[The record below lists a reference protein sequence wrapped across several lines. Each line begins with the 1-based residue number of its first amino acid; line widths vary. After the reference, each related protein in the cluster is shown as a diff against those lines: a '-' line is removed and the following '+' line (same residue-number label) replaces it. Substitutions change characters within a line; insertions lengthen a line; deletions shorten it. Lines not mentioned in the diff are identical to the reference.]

1 MAFLPV
7 HLIQRPLLM
16 PKRDLVSM
24 FKHWSLSQKMLAGYG
39 LAFAVTIGGIT
50 AGFSLT
56 KHVEQKTFEAETEA
70 IEDLEII
77 GRLQGSLLEFLLYK
91 QFILNQPE
99 IYTPESFQE
108 DFIRFA
114 EVYARFKRDWLSISE
129 SDEFNQTAQAE
140 ALTGITDSERE
151 VSAAILEEHGANLND
166 YMQQVD
172 AFLQQ
177 VYPSNIEP
185 EQIPEIQ
192 AQIQEFN
199 QTAFV
204 NELDSF
210 IEKVIALQHAAEA
223 EENAAKESL
232 LQANKLQLRIV
243 ISSILLSGTVGIV
256 LMQRVSQLLLR
267 PLQKVTKTAHQSIQ
281 YTNFDLQVP
290 IHSYDE
296 VGALAQTFNNYIKF
310 VKRLLTH
317 SKQLLHYT
325 QQQANDL
332 RRAKEAADAANR
344 AKSEFLAYMSHELR
358 TPLNAILGF
367 TQLIQKDVQL
377 PSNHRQAIDI
387 IGRSGEHLLNLINDI
402 LEISKIESGQIPLRD
417 QPVNLRSLLSDL
429 EKMFK
434 LEAESKGLKLI
445 FDVSPEL
452 PQWVKSDKGKL
463 CQILINLLGNAVK
476 FTNEGQVYVQAQLL
490 RSETRTKPLSHSNQ
504 HWLSFTVSDT
514 GVGIAE
520 EEIKDIFSAFGQTQ
534 KASRAQEGSGLGL
547 AISSRFVKL
556 MGGDIKVHSRL
567 KQGSTFSV
575 KIPVEPIHVFPKIQF
590 PRLGQLS
597 VTSHLARRP
606 YRILAVDDDPVN
618 RLLLNKIFSTPGFEV
633 KEAHNGQQAI
643 QLWQNWRPD
652 LILMDMRM
660 PVMDGYAAT
669 RWIKQQREANQTLVI
684 ALTASAFEEER
695 QAILDV
701 GCDDFIPKPFHR
713 DALLARVTQHLEA
726 SYHSTSEV

>member
-1 MAFLPV
+1 
-7 HLIQRPLLM
+7 
-16 PKRDLVSM
+16 
-24 FKHWSLSQKMLAGYG
+24 
-39 LAFAVTIGGIT
+39 
-50 AGFSLT
+50 
-56 KHVEQKTFEAETEA
+56 
-70 IEDLEII
+70 
-77 GRLQGSLLEFLLYK
+77 
-91 QFILNQPE
+91 
-99 IYTPESFQE
+99 
-108 DFIRFA
+108 
-114 EVYARFKRDWLSISE
+114 
-129 SDEFNQTAQAE
+129 
-140 ALTGITDSERE
+140 
-151 VSAAILEEHGANLND
+151 
-166 YMQQVD
+166 
-172 AFLQQ
+172 
-177 VYPSNIEP
+177 
-185 EQIPEIQ
+185 
-192 AQIQEFN
+192 
-199 QTAFV
+199 
-204 NELDSF
+204 
-210 IEKVIALQHAAEA
+210 
-223 EENAAKESL
+223 
-232 LQANKLQLRIV
+232 
-243 ISSILLSGTVGIV
+243 
-256 LMQRVSQLLLR
+256 
-267 PLQKVTKTAHQSIQ
+267 
-281 YTNFDLQVP
+281 
-290 IHSYDE
+290 
-296 VGALAQTFNNYIKF
+296 
-310 VKRLLTH
+310 
-317 SKQLLHYT
+317 
-325 QQQANDL
+325 
-332 RRAKEAADAANR
+332 
-344 AKSEFLAYMSHELR
+344 
-358 TPLNAILGF
+358 
-367 TQLIQKDVQL
+367 
-377 PSNHRQAIDI
+377 
-387 IGRSGEHLLNLINDI
+387 
-402 LEISKIESGQIPLRD
+402 
-417 QPVNLRSLLSDL
+417 
-429 EKMFK
+429 MFK